1 MTTFNI
7 ISKSVLMQEL
17 AETRFGPG
25 EPAISRITFW
35 RWCKAVGISSGQS
48 TYTSDATALLHRYA
62 ESRPGHLS
70 RLSGSDHPPGP
81 VQRRG
86 GPV

>member
-7 ISKSVLMQEL
+7 TSKSVLMQEL

-48 TYTSDATALLHRYA
+48 TYTNDETALLHRYA
-62 ESRPGHLS
+62 EQLAAKD
-70 RLSGSDHPPGP
+70 LAKET
-81 VQRRG
+81 
-86 GPV
+86 